1 MNKIVENAWIY
12 RLIPASSGNSGFY
25 FMTKNHPESGSKE
38 GKKFTLK
45 QAVAYLLAKFPEE
58 NEFLLEAKIPCDENY
73 KTRIYVEFSSRGN
86 VEVKETSLDD
96 KDNERFGNLAA

>member
-1 MNKIVENAWIY
+1 
-12 RLIPASSGNSGFY
+12 
-25 FMTKNHPESGSKE
+25 MTKNHPESGSKE